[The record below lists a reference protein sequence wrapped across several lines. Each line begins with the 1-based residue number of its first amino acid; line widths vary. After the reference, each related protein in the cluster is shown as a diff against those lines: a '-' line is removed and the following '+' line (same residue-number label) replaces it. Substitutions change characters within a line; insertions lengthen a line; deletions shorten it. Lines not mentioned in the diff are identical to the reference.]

1 MRMFKRRL
9 IETLSWIVI
18 GVMLLLFGIFMSWAS
33 AFPVAKAIFAIA
45 LVFGLLLIGLY
56 GIVRFILWLI
66 VEPYRAH
73 KRERETEE
81 TAE

>member
-9 IETLSWIVI
+9 YETLSWILTI
-18 GVMLLLFGIFMSWAS
+18 ATFFLLVRFLVWAIES
-33 AFPVAKAIFAIA
+33 PVAKAIFTIA
-45 LVFGLLLIGLY
+45 AVFGLLLVGLY

-66 VEPYRAH
+66 VEPYRAY
-73 KRERETEE
+73 KRERETEG

>member
-9 IETLSWIVI
+9 IETLSWILTI
-18 GVMLLLFGIFMSWAS
+18 ATFFLLVRFLIWAIES
-33 AFPVAKAIFAIA
+33 PVAKAIFTIAAI
-45 LVFGLLLIGLY
+45 FGLLLVGLY

-73 KRERETEE
+73 KREKEGA
-81 TAE
+81 AE

>member
-1 MRMFKRRL
+1 MF
-9 IETLSWIVI
+9 
-18 GVMLLLFGIFMSWAS
+18 LLFGTFMRWAL
-33 AFPVAKAIFAIA
+33 AFPVAKAILAIA
-45 LVFGLLLIGLY
+45 LVFGLLLVGLY

-73 KRERETEE
+73 KRDRETEE